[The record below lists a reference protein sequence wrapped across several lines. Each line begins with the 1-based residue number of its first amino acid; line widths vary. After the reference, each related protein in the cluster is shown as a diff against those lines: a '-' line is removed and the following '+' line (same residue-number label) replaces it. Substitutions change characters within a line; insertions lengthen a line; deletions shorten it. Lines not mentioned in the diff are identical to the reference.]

1 MLDFVVN
8 NYIIILVVGVFLIF
22 ALIGFA
28 VDTTKNRK
36 NKESELLN
44 QPNDDVNINNLEAS
58 GSEESIEEEESTPAP
73 VEEVSEEDLNS
84 ITNEGPDIP
93 EAE

>member
-84 ITNEGPDIP
+84 ITNDGPDIP

>member
-44 QPNDDVNINNLEAS
+44 QPNDDVNINNLE
-58 GSEESIEEEESTPAP
+58 
-73 VEEVSEEDLNS
+73 
-84 ITNEGPDIP
+84 
-93 EAE
+93 